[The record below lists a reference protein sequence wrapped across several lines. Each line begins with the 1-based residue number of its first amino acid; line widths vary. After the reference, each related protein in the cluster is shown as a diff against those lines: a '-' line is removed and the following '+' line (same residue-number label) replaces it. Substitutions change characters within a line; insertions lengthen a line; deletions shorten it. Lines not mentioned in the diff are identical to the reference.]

1 MKSKI
6 LLIIVVGIIIIGA
19 VFLFQIIN
27 RGTDTDTDR
36 GIEEISKE
44 PSVEI
49 IRAHLFRAGTDYE
62 LGRRNEGE
70 EVIEFQKGDYFG
82 ISARIEIEEA
92 VVVNTDILDENNIV
106 IEKNPMSPLEKSESG
121 SFGLCCAL
129 VPDEEGNYSLRLE
142 INGTEKDIAFTV
154 ASSSESEQE

>member
-6 LLIIVVGIIIIGA
+6 LLITIAGVVIIGA
-19 VFLFQIIN
+19 VLLFQTIN
-27 RGTDTDTDR
+27 RGAEIKT
-36 GIEEISKE
+36 EETFEE

-92 VVVNTDILDENNIV
+92 VVVNTDILDENNVV
-106 IEKNPMSPLEKSESG
+106 IEKNPISPLEKSESG

-129 VPDEEGNYSLRLE
+129 VPDEGGNYSLRLE
-142 INGTEKDIAFTV
+142 INGTERDIAFEV
-154 ASSSESEQE
+154 IP